1 MNATDNKINELL
13 SKEDVK
19 TRSITHSLSCYK
31 EGYISHPEFLDLLI
45 LRIKEAIEYGMS
57 LSKEKVKEEERLE
70 KCKHSYTLAV
80 VDGIYKNV
88 CTKCG
93 IIKKGHKIQ

>member
-45 LRIKEAIEYGMS
+45 LRMKEAIEFGMS
-57 LSKEKVKEEERLE
+57 LSKEKVKGERGCDCGKDE
-70 KCKHSYTLAV
+70 YCDVCESTKIYGKH
-80 VDGIYKNV
+80 
-88 CTKCG
+88 
-93 IIKKGHKIQ
+93 